1 MPENID
7 QVVLIGNQAHKPLTD
22 FAMKDE
28 LTDLATKGEVE
39 VSGTAPDSD
48 SAAGTK
54 GQVVVTEDYIYI
66 CVATDTWKRADL
78 STWT

>member
-7 QVVLIGNQAHKPLTD
+7 QVVLIGNQAYKPLTD
-22 FAMKDE
+22 FAMK
-28 LTDLATKGEVE
+28 GEVE
-39 VSGTAPDSD
+39 ISGISGTAPDSP

-54 GQVVVTEDYIYI
+54 GQVVVTADHIYI
-66 CVATDTWKRADL
+66 CVDTDTWKRAAL